1 MVSIFLG
8 LEGSKSTIPRERTT
22 FLDKVDYSS
31 RKDNIPR
38 ERTTFAH
45 TSPTGIQD
53 HLGPRTTWAQ
63 GSTGIQDHLGPRTT
77 WDQGPHGTKDHL
89 EPMTAWDQGQLET
102 KALLKS
108 RPSIVMG

>member
-1 MVSIFLG
+1 MVGVFLG

-45 TSPTGIQD
+45 SSP
-53 HLGPRTTWAQ
+53 
-63 GSTGIQDHLGPRTT
+63 TGIQDHLGPRTT

-108 RPSIVMG
+108 RPSRVMG